1 MGHGGHMYHHSLF
14 RAEAISSERGL
25 ELPSVFFYVINWL
38 ITSVPLMIVL
48 LQLIP
53 QIECYQ
59 LLKTS
64 LFITLKKIILYLGVF
79 EYNKGNIF
87 AVPIIKHHFLFCQKR
102 PLAKPHKKK
111 TTTKALSSISKSESN
126 RMKDF
131 ERGSLDIMDEDA
143 KKLRDMGYKQVCS

>member
-59 LLKTS
+59 LLKPS

-87 AVPIIKHHFLFCQKR
+87 RRPHHQTSFPFLSETAIGQTTQEENDNKSCLKYLRIRIKQ
-102 PLAKPHKKK
+102 
-111 TTTKALSSISKSESN
+111 N
-126 RMKDF
+126 
-131 ERGSLDIMDEDA
+131 ERL
-143 KKLRDMGYKQVCS
+143 